1 MKLST
6 FKVFVAAGASLAATT
21 ALVGLAAPAT
31 TTTAAPAATAVAA
44 TAAITTPLY
53 VAGDRA
59 VQLGPCGGASFTTI
73 QAAID
78 AAHPGQEIVVCTGV
92 YDASVAVTKDVRLV
106 GAGRPEIDAAG
117 QNVGILIT
125 ASGASVQN
133 FTVTGATGEGILAQG
148 VSDVVLA
155 HNLVQGN
162 DQGKPTSSYRECQ
175 PTGNV
180 PGDCG
185 EGLHLMGV
193 SNSQVVDNVVRANS
207 GGILLTDETGPTHGN
222 LIEGN
227 LVEGNAVDCGITLPS
242 HNGHALA
249 SNGQP
254 QPTVAGVY
262 GNTVTYNTIVDN
274 GLADDA
280 GAGVLLAGPF
290 PGTAVYDNV
299 VSNNVI
305 VGNAQS
311 GVTVHSH
318 APGEDLN
325 GNVVTGNTIVSDNVQ
340 GDPDANDLAPTG
352 VLVFAAPG
360 AAPIHI
366 TVTGN
371 RLDDNVWGI
380 WASAGTF
387 VNQANNSALGDNG
400 LLHTAP

>member
-1 MKLST
+1 MKSVT
-6 FKVFVAAGASLAATT
+6 GKVVIAAGASLAAAVT
-21 ALVGLAAPAT
+21 LVGLATTAT
-31 TTTAAPAATAVAA
+31 TATAAPQAIAAA
-44 TAAITTPLY
+44 TAATAAPLY
-53 VAGDRA
+53 VAADRA

-73 QAAID
+73 QAAIN
-78 AAHPGQEIVVCTGV
+78 AAHSGQEIVVCTGL
-92 YDASVAVTKDVRLV
+92 YSTSVDVSKNVRLI
-106 GAGRPEIDAAG
+106 GAGRPVIDAVG
-117 QNVGILIT
+117 QNVGILVS
-125 ASGASVQN
+125 ASGATVQN
-133 FTVTGATGEGILAQG
+133 FMVTGATGEGILAQG
-148 VSDVVLA
+148 VSGVVLA

-175 PTGNV
+175 PTGSV

-193 SNSQVVDNVVRANS
+193 SDSQVLDNVVRANS

-227 LVEGNAVDCGITLPS
+227 LVEDNAYDCGITLPS
-242 HNGHALA
+242 HNGHAVGA
-249 SNGQP
+249 SGQP
-254 QPTVAGVY
+254 QPALGGVY
-262 GNTVTYNTIVDN
+262 GNTVTYNTIVGN

-290 PGTAVYDNV
+290 PGTAAYNNV
-299 VSNNVI
+299 ISNNVI
-305 VGNAQS
+305 VGNAMS

-325 GNVVTGNTIVSDNVQ
+325 GNVVTGNTVVSDNVQ
-340 GDPDANDLAPTG
+340 GDSDAKDLAPTG

-380 WASAGTF
+380 WASAGT
-387 VNQANNSALGDNG
+387 VLTQANNSALGDNG
-400 LLHTAP
+400 SLYTAP